1 MTENEFWQNLRENH
15 IKLSSRYHVGEY
27 VCDPENGRYQGH
39 TGIYNEYD
47 DQWEIYTNGI
57 PGPMDK
63 SEAYDSVSIY
73 VGTEED
79 AFDKFYQIVT
89 GKIDM
94 WDLAEK
100 SI

>member
-1 MTENEFWQNLRENH
+1 
-15 IKLSSRYHVGEY
+15 
-27 VCDPENGRYQGH
+27 
-39 TGIYNEYD
+39 
-47 DQWEIYTNGI
+47 
-57 PGPMDK
+57 MDK